1 MKARQFFINTLIL
14 TIGSLVLRLIGIG
27 FSAWL
32 SRKIGA
38 EGMGLFQLVF
48 SVYNLASTLA
58 TSGIYLAVTRL
69 VAEEIGKGSYAAAN
83 DAMRKCMIYGL
94 LVSTAAA
101 AGLWFAAPFVG
112 ETLLSDGRT
121 ILSLRILAFAL
132 PFMAFSCSL
141 RGYFFAV
148 RQVYKTNTSQI
159 FEQLVRIAVVSIGFV
174 FLLPGGLEKSCAAI
188 ALGSVGGEALAFC
201 YTLALYLRDRKKRAF
216 IPQKHPG
223 TTRKVLAI
231 TVPVALS
238 SYLKSALVTAENI
251 LIPRG
256 FRRYGADTG
265 SALAQYGM
273 MEAMVMPILTFPAA
287 LLTSFSSLLVPE
299 VAESN
304 ATGQKRQIDRLT
316 SKVLWA
322 TILFALPVTAAFI
335 CFAEELGLAV
345 YQSSES
351 GHMLRVL
358 APLVPIMYL
367 DTVADALLK
376 GMDEQLSVLRYSII
390 DSALSVVLIYTLLP
404 VFGVNGYITV
414 MFVSTFINAALSIS
428 RLVQVVE
435 IRFSL
440 SRWIVRPL
448 FSVTLASMA
457 AISLTRGWSC
467 PAALAATGKIGLLFL
482 CDFAFLLLTGV
493 LTPKEVLNM
502 VKRVLPE
509 NGGKWVFKKRLP
521 IES

>member
-1 MKARQFFINTLIL
+1 MKVRQFFINTVILTVGSLIL
-14 TIGSLVLRLIGIG
+14 RMIGIG
-27 FSAWL
+27 FSAWI

-38 EGMGLFQLVF
+38 EGMGLFQLIF
-48 SVYNLASTLA
+48 TIYNMASTLA

-83 DAMRKCMIYGL
+83 DAVRKCMIYGI
-94 LVSTAAA
+94 LVSGAASA
-101 AGLWFAAPFVG
+101 ALWGLAPWIGRV
-112 ETLLSDGRT
+112 LLSDSRT

-159 FEQLVRIAVVSIGFV
+159 FEQLVRIVVVSIGFLIV
-174 FLLPGGLEKSCAAI
+174 LPGGLEYACAAI
-188 ALGSVGGEALAFC
+188 ALGSVGGEALAFL
-201 YTLALYLRDRKKRAF
+201 YTLTLYLLDKRKRRFKPEKF
-216 IPQKHPG
+216 PD
-223 TTRKVLAI
+223 TTKKVLSI

-256 FRRYGADTG
+256 FRKYGADAAG
-265 SALAQYGM
+265 ALAQYGM

-304 ATGQKRQIDRLT
+304 ATGRRHQIDLLT
-316 SKVLWA
+316 SRVLWA
-322 TILFALPVTAAFI
+322 TMLFALPVTACFI
-335 CFAEELGLAV
+335 CFAEELGMAV

-351 GHMLRVL
+351 GEMLRVM
-358 APLVPIMYL
+358 APLVPIMYM

-390 DSALSVVLIYTLLP
+390 DSAISVALIYTLLP

-414 MFVSTFINAALSIS
+414 MFVSTFINAVLSIS
-428 RLVQVVE
+428 RLVQVTS

-440 SRWIVRPL
+440 SRWIIRPI
-448 FSVTLASMA
+448 FSVTMA
-457 AISLTRGWSC
+457 AMAAVSISRGWEFS
-467 PAALAATGKIGLLFL
+467 PGMEVVLKIGVLFL
-482 CDFAFLLLTGV
+482 CDAIFLLLTGAV
-493 LTPKEVLNM
+493 TPKVLH
-502 VKRVLPE
+502 RL
-509 NGGKWVFKKRLP
+509 WKKLTQVEKTP
-521 IES
+521 VSQKG